1 MCIIKILIDKGV
13 RAWPQYRRRTH
24 ACTQIHMMTGGAAE
38 MKGLRR
44 KRGANSFYW
53 SGISAISDAP
63 QQKSR
68 GRLRDLQPAPPTL
81 SCICVWLHFH
91 YWTAERIIGTTLST
105 LQELY
110 SSRVRKGAGK
120 ITLDPAHPARSLCV
134 TVWSTL
140 QSSEH
145 QNDQTQE
152 QYEMCQHHESVEKN
166 IYIKYRGRFI
176 YLLDK

>member
-13 RAWPQYRRRTH
+13 RDWPQYRRRTPPLLQTH

-44 KRGANSFYW
+44 KKGANSFYW

-68 GRLRDLQPAPPTL
+68 GRLRDLQPAPLTP

-91 YWTAERIIGTTLST
+91 YCPLYLWNSSATVHWFIVIHVVSFLNETQKMLS
-105 LQELY
+105 ELY
-110 SSRVRKGAGK
+110 FSMQCSGDFYCQVKK
-120 ITLDPAHPARSLCV
+120 KQHNNLFLMLCV
-134 TVWSTL
+134 RNRVNCKS
-140 QSSEH
+140 
-145 QNDQTQE
+145 
-152 QYEMCQHHESVEKN
+152 
-166 IYIKYRGRFI
+166 
-176 YLLDK
+176 LLINNQKWHL

>member
-13 RAWPQYRRRTH
+13 RAWPQYRRRMH

-120 ITLDPAHPARSLCV
+120 ITMDPHIQHAPSVLPSGRRYRALSTRTTRHRNSMKCTNTMSLG
-134 TVWSTL
+134 
-140 QSSEH
+140 
-145 QNDQTQE
+145 
-152 QYEMCQHHESVEKN
+152 KI
-166 IYIKYRGRFI
+166 IYILSTEGGLFI
-176 YLLDK
+176 S

>member
-63 QQKSR
+63 QQKSH

-81 SCICVWLHFH
+81 SCICVWLHFI
-91 YWTAERIIGTTLST
+91 TGLLSESLVQPSPLSKT
-105 LQELY
+105 VLIQSENGGWKNH
-110 SSRVRKGAGK
+110 SGPSH
-120 ITLDPAHPARSLCV
+120 PAHSLCV

-145 QNDQTQE
+145 QNYQTQE
-152 QYEMCQHHESVEKN
+152 QYEMCQHHESVEKIN
-166 IYIKYRGRFI
+166 K
-176 YLLDK
+176 

>member
-63 QQKSR
+63 QQKSH

-105 LQELY
+105 LQDCTHPEWEGGWKNHSGPRTSSTLSLRYRLVDATELWAPELPDT
-110 SSRVRKGAGK
+110 G
-120 ITLDPAHPARSLCV
+120 
-134 TVWSTL
+134 TVWNVPTPWVCGKK
-140 QSSEH
+140 
-145 QNDQTQE
+145 
-152 QYEMCQHHESVEKN
+152 Y
-166 IYIKYRGRFI
+166 IY
-176 YLLDK
+176 

>member
-1 MCIIKILIDKGV
+1 MCIIKVLIDKGV
-13 RAWPQYRRRTH
+13 RAWPQYRRRTN

-63 QQKSR
+63 QQKSH

-105 LQELY
+105 LQDCTHPERERGLEK
-110 SSRVRKGAGK
+110 SLWTPH
-120 ITLDPAHPARSLCV
+120 IQHTLSALPSGRRYRALSTRTTRHRNSMKCANIMSL
-134 TVWSTL
+134 W
-140 QSSEH
+140 
-145 QNDQTQE
+145 
-152 QYEMCQHHESVEKN
+152 KK
-166 IYIKYRGRFI
+166 IYIY
-176 YLLDK
+176 